1 MSDFAW
7 ITDTLRS
14 ASYSDVADVSL
25 LAFVIYRVLVAMQGT
40 RALQSL
46 LGLLLVGVLY
56 LVAWATG
63 LTAVHWV
70 LDNLFVYV
78 VIALLILFQD
88 DIRRVLARAG
98 GTFVAGSQR
107 SSSRSEANV
116 LEEVIKACFSLAHRR
131 IGALILLDRSGS
143 LDPYVEGG
151 HAIDG
156 EVSTELLQSLFH
168 PSSPLHDGAVVI
180 ADGRVVAA
188 GVFLPISLSKQLGRS
203 LGTRHRAAV
212 GITEETD
219 GLCLVVSEERGTV
232 ALVSRGEIVP
242 VADINDLRAQLV
254 ERLGEDPEPAEVA
267 DEPAES
273 AGGA

>member
-1 MSDFAW
+1 MIELAW
-7 ITDTLRS
+7 IVD
-14 ASYSDVADVSL
+14 SL
-25 LAFVIYRVLVAMQGT
+25 LAASWSDLADVAILSFVIYRVLVAMRGT

-46 LGLLLVGVLY
+46 LGLLLVGALY
-56 LVAWATG
+56 LLAWATG

-88 DIRRVLARAG
+88 DIRRALARAG
-98 GTFVAGSQR
+98 GTFVAGGTR
-107 SSSRSEANV
+107 SGTRSEASV

-131 IGALILLDRSGS
+131 IGALILLERSGS
-143 LDPYVEGG
+143 LDAYVEGG
-151 HAIDG
+151 HSLDAA
-156 EVSTELLQSLFH
+156 VSTELLQSLFH

-180 ADGRVVAA
+180 AEGRAVAA

-212 GITEETD
+212 GVTEETD
-219 GLCLVVSEERGTV
+219 GICLVVSEERGTV

-242 VADINDLRAQLV
+242 VADLNDLRAQLV
-254 ERLGEDPEPAEVA
+254 ERLGESPPPADAVEAVT
-267 DEPAES
+267 
-273 AGGA
+273 GGAPAT

>member
-1 MSDFAW
+1 MIELAW
-7 ITDTLRS
+7 IVD
-14 ASYSDVADVSL
+14 SL
-25 LAFVIYRVLVAMQGT
+25 LAASWSDLADVAILSFVIYRVLVAMRGT

-46 LGLLLVGVLY
+46 LGLLLVGALY
-56 LVAWATG
+56 LLAWATG

-88 DIRRVLARAG
+88 DIRRALARAG
-98 GTFVAGSQR
+98 GTFVAGGSR
-107 SSSRSEANV
+107 SGTRSEASV

-131 IGALILLDRSGS
+131 IGALILLERSGS
-143 LDPYVEGG
+143 LDAYVEGG
-151 HAIDG
+151 HSLDAA
-156 EVSTELLQSLFH
+156 VSTELLQALFH

-212 GITEETD
+212 GVTEETD
-219 GLCLVVSEERGTV
+219 GICLVVSEERGTV

-242 VADINDLRAQLV
+242 VADLNDLRAQLV
-254 ERLGEDPEPAEVA
+254 ERLGESPPPADA
-267 DEPAES
+267 AE
-273 AGGA
+273 AVTGGAPAT